1 MTTPN
6 TPPTKPAANKPV
18 AKPKLVKVSAPEAGA
33 VAAAKPVA
41 AKPVAGKPVA
51 GKPVVGEPRDAL
63 KLKELVDTVVAA
75 TKAKKKDVKPIIE
88 ATLAKLG
95 AALSQGKDLNLPP
108 LGKAKVG
115 RQQDQASGG
124 ELIVVKLH
132 RGGAKGAGQGAGKK
146 ARKEALAEPD
156 E

>member
-1 MTTPN
+1 MTSTI
-6 TPPTKPAANKPV
+6 TPPTKPAAHKPA
-18 AKPKLVKVSAPEAGA
+18 AKPKLVKVPAPEAGA

-41 AKPVAGKPVA
+41 AKP
-51 GKPVVGEPRDAL
+51 RDAL
-63 KLKELVDTVVAA
+63 KLRELVDAVVKA
-75 TKAKKKDVKPIIE
+75 TNGKKKDVKAIVE
-88 ATLAKLG
+88 ATLTSLG
-95 AALSQGKDLNLPP
+95 AALSHGKDLNLPP

-132 RGGAKGAGQGAGKK
+132 RGAGGGGAKGAGQGADKK

>member
-1 MTTPN
+1 MTPTD
-6 TPPTKPAANKPV
+6 TPPTKPAAPRPASKTAP
-18 AKPKLVKVSAPEAGA
+18 KPKLVKVSAPEAGA

-41 AKPVAGKPVA
+41 GKPVA
-51 GKPVVGEPRDAL
+51 GEPRDAL

>member
-1 MTTPN
+1 MTTPI
-6 TPPTKPAANKPV
+6 TPPAKPAASKPAAKAA
-18 AKPKLVKVSAPEAGA
+18 AKPKLVKVPAPDPGA
-33 VAAAKPVA
+33 VAEAKQ
-41 AKPVAGKPVA
+41 VAGKP
-51 GKPVVGEPRDAL
+51 RNAL
-63 KLKELVDTVVAA
+63 KLRDLVDAVVKA
-75 TKAKKKDVKPIIE
+75 TNGKKKDVKAIVE
-88 ATLAKLG
+88 ATLSSLG
-95 AALSQGKDLNLPP
+95 AALSHGKDLNLPP

-132 RGGAKGAGQGAGKK
+132 RGEAKGAGKK

>member
-33 VAAAKPVA
+33 VAA

>member
-1 MTTPN
+1 MTSTI
-6 TPPTKPAANKPV
+6 TPPTKPAAHKPA
-18 AKPKLVKVSAPEAGA
+18 AKPKLVKVPAPEAGA

-41 AKPVAGKPVA
+41 AKP
-51 GKPVVGEPRDAL
+51 RDAL
-63 KLKELVDTVVAA
+63 KLRELVDAVVKA
-75 TKAKKKDVKPIIE
+75 TNGKKKDVKPIIE
-88 ATLAKLG
+88 ATLTCLG
-95 AALSQGKDLNLPP
+95 AALSHGKDLNLPP

-132 RGGAKGAGQGAGKK
+132 RGGAKGAGQGADKK
-146 ARKEALAEPD
+146 ARKVALAEPD

>member
-1 MTTPN
+1 MTPTN
-6 TPPTKPAANKPV
+6 TPPTKPAAPRPALKAAP
-18 AKPKLVKVSAPEAGA
+18 KPKLVKVSAPEAGA
-33 VAAAKPVA
+33 VAAAKPV
-41 AKPVAGKPVA
+41 VA
-51 GKPVVGEPRDAL
+51 KPVVGEPRDAL

-108 LGKAKVG
+108 LGKAKIG

>member
-1 MTTPN
+1 MTPTN
-6 TPPTKPAANKPV
+6 TPPTKPAAPRPALKAAP
-18 AKPKLVKVSAPEAGA
+18 KPKLVKVSAPEAGA
-33 VAAAKPVA
+33 VAAA
-41 AKPVAGKPVA
+41 KPVA

-146 ARKEALAEPD
+146 DRKEALAEPD

>member
-1 MTTPN
+1 MTSTI
-6 TPPTKPAANKPV
+6 TPPTKPAAHKPA
-18 AKPKLVKVSAPEAGA
+18 AKPKLVKVPAPEAGA

-41 AKPVAGKPVA
+41 AKP
-51 GKPVVGEPRDAL
+51 RDAL
-63 KLKELVDTVVAA
+63 KLRELVDAVVKA
-75 TKAKKKDVKPIIE
+75 TNGKKKDVKPIIE
-88 ATLAKLG
+88 ATLTCLG
-95 AALSQGKDLNLPP
+95 AALSHGKDLNLPP

-132 RGGAKGAGQGAGKK
+132 RGAGRGGAKGAGQGADKK

>member
-6 TPPTKPAANKPV
+6 TPPTKPAAHKPA
-18 AKPKLVKVSAPEAGA
+18 AKPKLVKVPAPEAGA

-41 AKPVAGKPVA
+41 GK
-51 GKPVVGEPRDAL
+51 PRDAL
-63 KLKELVDTVVAA
+63 KLRELVDAVVKA
-75 TKAKKKDVKPIIE
+75 TNGKKKDVKAIVE
-88 ATLAKLG
+88 ATLTSLG
-95 AALSQGKDLNLPP
+95 AALSHGKDLNLPP

-146 ARKEALAEPD
+146 AKKEALAEPD